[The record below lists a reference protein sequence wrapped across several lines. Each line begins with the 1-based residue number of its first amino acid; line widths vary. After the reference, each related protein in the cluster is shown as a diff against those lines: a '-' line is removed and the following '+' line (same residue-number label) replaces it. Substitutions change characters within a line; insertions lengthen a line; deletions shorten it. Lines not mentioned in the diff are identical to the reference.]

1 MGLQPGIIAIYA
13 GSLSRPP
20 ILCPN
25 LPPPH
30 SEYDDIDA
38 ESQAASKA
46 LPHHGQHQRKQH
58 QKQPVPPS
66 PAILAMFK
74 EAHSVHPKKQPS
86 HGNRGSSA
94 FRTRPRETVDAAST
108 ASHLFL
114 KYFRE
119 DYNAILQKSP
129 KVPGQM
135 EGGHT
140 WQEVIQ
146 AITRGVCRRLD

>member
-1 MGLQPGIIAIYA
+1 M
-13 GSLSRPP
+13 
-20 ILCPN
+20 
-25 LPPPH
+25 
-30 SEYDDIDA
+30 
-38 ESQAASKA
+38 
-46 LPHHGQHQRKQH
+46 
-58 QKQPVPPS
+58 
-66 PAILAMFK
+66 
-74 EAHSVHPKKQPS
+74 HPKKQPS